1 MKDGAFVS
9 VGYYAGIK
17 VIVRKDYNNDTNH
30 QYNNSY
36 VSYVLQVYLQ
46 YS

>member
-1 MKDGAFVS
+1 MKDGAFIS
-9 VGYYAGIK
+9 VGYYAGFK
-17 VIVRKDYNNDTNH
+17 VIVRQNYNDTNH

-46 YS
+46 YP